1 MLSLLKKL
9 FGVKPA
15 EQSVEV
21 PYKVEAAPEVKI
33 EVAPAVVE
41 TPPVVAAKPQ
51 PQPKKKPA
59 GRKPTGPKPV
69 QKQPAPKQGAPK
81 KGGRK
86 PRSKPQV

>member
-15 EQSVEV
+15 EQPVEV
-21 PYKVEAAPEVKI
+21 PYKVEVAPEVKA
-33 EVAPAVVE
+33 EAPPAVVE
-41 TPPVVAAKPQ
+41 TPPVVAAT

-69 QKQPAPKQGAPK
+69 QKQSAPKQGAPK